1 MNFKIGK
8 YRITFNVT
16 SEDRPH
22 RRLDDITIDT
32 SKRDEM
38 INELGIN
45 LDELKQKARIARLHR
60 QCIAA

>member
-1 MNFKIGK
+1 MNIKIGK

-16 SEDRPH
+16 TEEHPN
-22 RRLDDITIDT
+22 RRLGDIAIDT

-38 INELGIN
+38 IQELGIN

-60 QCIAA
+60 QSVAA